1 MQRAQVGEHGE
12 NAAVAVL
19 ALGHTKLLQD
29 MGAVGLRFR
38 AGLGAKGR
46 SSSVA
51 RASAGSPQRVW
62 QKPREHRVMGLRHS
76 PPVRRSST

>member
-29 MGAVGLRFR
+29 MGAVGLGS
-38 AGLGAKGR
+38 APGWGQSPIILCGA
-46 SSSVA
+46 
-51 RASAGSPQRVW
+51 
-62 QKPREHRVMGLRHS
+62 L
-76 PPVRRSST
+76 PPVPPKGCGKNRGSTA